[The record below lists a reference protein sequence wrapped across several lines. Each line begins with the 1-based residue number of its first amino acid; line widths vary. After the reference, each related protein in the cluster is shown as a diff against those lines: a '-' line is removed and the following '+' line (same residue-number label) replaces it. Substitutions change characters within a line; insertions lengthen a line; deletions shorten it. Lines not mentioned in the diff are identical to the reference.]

1 MSTKI
6 TKEKILELA
15 LNSNDPLIKQ
25 TVDKLIFALK
35 MKHSNEDFVH
45 ILDNYAYH
53 YGTTICLPCEGANA
67 GKGGTHDISIAWKD
81 ADYRIISMEHQL
93 ISSQAADF
101 VAGEKDSRLYVPY
114 DPIFTLGDDL

>member
-25 TVDKLIFALK
+25 TVAKLIFALK
-35 MKHSNEDFVH
+35 MKHSKEDFVH

-67 GKGGTHDISIAWKD
+67 GKGGTHDISVAWKD

-114 DPIFTLGDDL
+114 DPMISMRDD